1 MEQKRQNKQKRRA
14 AFTLAEFLTVIA
26 IVGILASL
34 SFVAVIHYQ
43 RKLRRLEMDQTAKE
57 IFLAAQNHLTLE
69 VSSGTIPRL
78 LHMEAQGEFSDDQ
91 KQAKLGIS
99 VDNTVLAEEKEGN
112 IYGVLYVPE
121 KQAGQPESEQ
131 EESGGE
137 MALASANV
145 TEEIRQ
151 RLLPFGSID
160 ETVRGDGSYLIFYDP
175 EAGLVR
181 EGWYSD
187 HYQFV
192 QTDIGSE
199 ALLAA
204 ASDAGKRERFT
215 GANSNYKDQKLPIGY
230 YASGNLEVPE
240 LPVEEFEAPTVKLVN
255 DDILY
260 AEIED
265 PNKNEHSLSLFV
277 KGEKSGTTGYIEI
290 NPPGTSPSARVAKVS
305 GASGNSDGTYQV
317 ILDDIATPAGTGTST
332 GFKFMDFNQ
341 PAQTDMTFQQDE
353 RGFASFIPGENIFV
367 YAQVFNNEA
376 LSQVKT
382 SNIESGSSLFA
393 SISTDRSAEIGSF
406 RHLENLDER
415 VSGWDPDQLYTGA
428 VTTSKTVTA
437 MQNSDLTWK
446 AGENIADESGYC
458 GHVAKLH
465 TAFGSNFLNQN
476 FHNEKNL
483 QYGGFII

>member
-151 RLLPFGSID
+151 RLLPFG
-160 ETVRGDGSYLIFYDP
+160 
-175 EAGLVR
+175 
-181 EGWYSD
+181 
-187 HYQFV
+187 
-192 QTDIGSE
+192 
-199 ALLAA
+199 
-204 ASDAGKRERFT
+204 
-215 GANSNYKDQKLPIGY
+215 
-230 YASGNLEVPE
+230 
-240 LPVEEFEAPTVKLVN
+240 
-255 DDILY
+255 
-260 AEIED
+260 
-265 PNKNEHSLSLFV
+265 
-277 KGEKSGTTGYIEI
+277 
-290 NPPGTSPSARVAKVS
+290 
-305 GASGNSDGTYQV
+305 
-317 ILDDIATPAGTGTST
+317 
-332 GFKFMDFNQ
+332 
-341 PAQTDMTFQQDE
+341 
-353 RGFASFIPGENIFV
+353 
-367 YAQVFNNEA
+367 
-376 LSQVKT
+376 
-382 SNIESGSSLFA
+382 
-393 SISTDRSAEIGSF
+393 
-406 RHLENLDER
+406 
-415 VSGWDPDQLYTGA
+415 
-428 VTTSKTVTA
+428 
-437 MQNSDLTWK
+437 
-446 AGENIADESGYC
+446 
-458 GHVAKLH
+458 
-465 TAFGSNFLNQN
+465 
-476 FHNEKNL
+476 
-483 QYGGFII
+483 